1 VLKVNGTTEAC
12 DWNNWTS
19 VPAKRNGGYCI
30 QATSGKYSYAA
41 FTAW

>member
-1 VLKVNGTTEAC
+1 
-12 DWNNWTS
+12 

-30 QATSGKYSYAA
+30 KVSAGNQGWAY